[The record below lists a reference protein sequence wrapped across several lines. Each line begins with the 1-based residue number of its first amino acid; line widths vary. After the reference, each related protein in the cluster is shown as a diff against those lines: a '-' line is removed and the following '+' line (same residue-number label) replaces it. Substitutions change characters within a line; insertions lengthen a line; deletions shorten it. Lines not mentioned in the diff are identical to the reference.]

1 MFLEIE
7 NSLLVIV
14 DVQQKLMK
22 AMSNSETCEAKVKL
36 LANALALMNV
46 PVIVTEQYPKGL
58 GNTLDSIK
66 EVLSENTSFV
76 EKSAFSCCGAEEFNQ
91 KIIDA
96 DRKNIIL
103 CGVES
108 HVCVLQ
114 TAIALLG
121 KGLNVTLAAD
131 AASSRSEN
139 DKALALAY
147 LRHAGVS
154 VLSTESII
162 FALLKDSKHPAFK
175 AVSAL
180 LK

>member
-1 MFLEIE
+1 MFFETE

-14 DVQQKLMK
+14 DVQQKLMNV
-22 AMSNSETCEAKVKL
+22 MSNSEACAAKVRL
-36 LANALALMNV
+36 LANALTLMQV
-46 PVIVTEQYPKGL
+46 PVIATEQYPKGL
-58 GNTLDSIK
+58 GPTINSVR
-66 EVLSENTSFV
+66 EVLAPDTPFI
-76 EKSAFSCCGAEEFNQ
+76 EKSSFSCCGADEFNQ
-91 KIIDA
+91 QILDA
-96 DRKNIIL
+96 GRKNIII

-114 TAIALLG
+114 TAIALKE
-121 KGLNVTLAAD
+121 KGYNVTLAAD
-131 AASSRSEN
+131 AASSRNEN
-139 DKALALAY
+139 DKMTALAFM
-147 LRHAGVS
+147 RHNDIQ

>member
-1 MFLEIE
+1 MFIDSE
-7 NSLLVIV
+7 NSLLVVV
-14 DVQQKLMK
+14 DVQQKLMNV
-22 AMSNSETCEAKVKL
+22 MSNSEKCLAKVRL
-36 LANALALMNV
+36 LANALSLMNV

-58 GNTLDSIK
+58 GPTVDTVK
-66 EVLSENTSFV
+66 EVLNAETPFV
-76 EKSAFSCCGAEEFNQ
+76 EKSAFSCCGADEFNS
-91 KIIDA
+91 KIVDA

-114 TAIALLG
+114 TAVALLA
-121 KGLNVTLAAD
+121 KGYNVLLAAD
-131 AASSRSEN
+131 AASSRNEA
-139 DKALALAY
+139 DKDLALSY
-147 LRHAGVS
+147 LRHSGVS

-162 FALLKDSKHPAFK
+162 FALLKDSKHPSFK

>member
-1 MFLEIE
+1 MFSTE

-14 DVQQKLMK
+14 DVQQKLMN
-22 AMSNSETCEAKVKL
+22 AMSNSENCLAKVKL
-36 LANALALMNV
+36 LANSLALMEV

-58 GNTLDSIK
+58 GPTVDMIKYVLPQNTP
-66 EVLSENTSFV
+66 FV
-76 EKSAFSCCGAEEFNQ
+76 EKSAFSCCGADEFNA
-91 KIIDA
+91 KIQEA

-114 TAIALLG
+114 TAVALLG
-121 KGLNVTLAAD
+121 KGYNVILAAD

-139 DKALALAY
+139 DKALGLSY
-147 LRHAGVS
+147 LRHEGVK

>member
-1 MFLEIE
+1 MFATE
-7 NSLLVIV
+7 NSLLVVV
-14 DVQQKLMK
+14 DVQQKLMN
-22 AMSNSETCEAKVKL
+22 AMSNSENCLAKVKL
-36 LANALALMNV
+36 LANALALMEV
-46 PVIVTEQYPKGL
+46 PIVVTEQYPKGL
-58 GNTLDSIK
+58 GPTVDALK
-66 EVLSENTSFV
+66 EVLPEGTAFI
-76 EKSAFSCCGAEEFNQ
+76 EKSAFSCCGADEFNTRIQ
-91 KIIDA
+91 EA

-114 TAIALLG
+114 TAVALLN
-121 KGLNVTLAAD
+121 KGYNVILAAD

-139 DKALALAY
+139 DKALGLAY
-147 LRHAGVS
+147 MRHEGIK

>member
-1 MFLEIE
+1 MFLAAE

-14 DVQQKLMK
+14 DVQQKLMNV
-22 AMSNSETCEAKVKL
+22 MSESEKCLAKVRL
-36 LANALALMNV
+36 LANALTLMDV

-58 GNTLDSIK
+58 GATVDAVK
-66 EVLSENTSFV
+66 EVLNENTPFV
-76 EKSAFSCCGAEEFNQ
+76 EKSAFSCCGADEFNR
-91 KIIDA
+91 KVLEN

-114 TAIALLG
+114 TAIALLS
-121 KGLNVTLAAD
+121 KGYNVTLAAD
-131 AASSRSEN
+131 AASSRNEN
-139 DKALALAY
+139 DKDLALSY
-147 LRHAGVS
+147 LRHSGVS

>member
-1 MFLEIE
+1 MFLNTE
-7 NSLLVIV
+7 NSLLVVV
-14 DVQQKLMK
+14 DVQQKLMNV
-22 AMSNSETCEAKVKL
+22 MSNSEKCLAKVRL
-36 LANALALMNV
+36 LANALTLMDV

-58 GNTLDSIK
+58 GPTVDAVK
-66 EVLSENTSFV
+66 EVLSENTPFI
-76 EKSAFSCCGAEEFNQ
+76 EKSAFSCCGADEFNAKVQ
-91 KIIDA
+91 EA

-114 TAIALLG
+114 TAVALMS
-121 KGLNVTLAAD
+121 KGYNVTLAAD
-131 AASSRSEN
+131 AASSRSED
-139 DKALALAY
+139 DKALALSFM
-147 LRHAGVS
+147 RHSGIS

-162 FALLKDSKHPAFK
+162 FALLKDSKHPSFK

>member
-1 MFLEIE
+1 MFFDTE

-14 DVQQKLMK
+14 DVQGKLMNV
-22 AMSNSETCEAKVKL
+22 MSNSEKCLAKVRL
-36 LANALALMNV
+36 LANALTLMNV

-58 GNTLDSIK
+58 GATVDAVR
-66 EVLSENTSFV
+66 EVLGENTPFI
-76 EKSAFSCCGAEEFNQ
+76 EKSAFSCCGADEFNN
-91 KIIDA
+91 KIIEA

-114 TAIALLG
+114 TAVALLN
-121 KGLNVTLAAD
+121 KGYDVTLAAD
-131 AASSRSEN
+131 AASSRCEN
-139 DKALALAY
+139 DKELALSY
-147 LRHAGVS
+147 LRHKGVS

>member
-1 MFLEIE
+1 MFLDTE

-14 DVQQKLMK
+14 DVQQKLMN
-22 AMSNSETCEAKVKL
+22 AMSNSEKCLAKVKL
-36 LANALALMNV
+36 LANALAVMNV

-58 GNTLDSIK
+58 GPTVDSVR
-66 EVLSENTSFV
+66 EVLAADTVFI

-91 KIIDA
+91 QIIQA
-96 DRKNIIL
+96 DRKNIIF

-114 TAIALLG
+114 TAVALLS
-121 KGLNVTLAAD
+121 KGYNVFLCAD
-131 AASSRSEN
+131 AASSRCEN
-139 DKALALAY
+139 DKDLALSY

-175 AVSAL
+175 TVSAL